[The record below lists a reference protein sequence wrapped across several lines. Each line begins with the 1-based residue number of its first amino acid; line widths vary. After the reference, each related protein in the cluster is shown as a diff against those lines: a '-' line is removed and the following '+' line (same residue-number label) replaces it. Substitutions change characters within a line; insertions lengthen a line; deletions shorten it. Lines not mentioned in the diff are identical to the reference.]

1 MIYNDNKVTRK
12 LPTSK
17 STIDVKVVQITGAG
31 QPLILSNNHV
41 CVDKM
46 KIIYNTFLII
56 IPLILIEIISQS
68 VFIFNGKIKYS
79 IIFKPFSNQVSKI
92 TTNYLINWDYSTN
105 KMKPGIY
112 TTDKGITY
120 TINSKGFRG
129 KEFDIKKNKTRVLV
143 FGGSTTIGLESPD
156 DKTYPYQLEKI
167 LNKFKDNYEVINMG
181 FGSKSLRFI
190 KELLFTEAYK
200 YQPDIIVIHSNRNSI
215 MYNGSYANPLF
226 TPTSSFK
233 QTNLIKLNYFLQE
246 NIMTYRLMRKI
257 YKRIL
262 NLNSDNLKSPY
273 HEKGVSEEYLVNGY
287 KNSILEIV
295 NFVINKNIK
304 VILVKQPHNFFTRN
318 ILDEVNKF
326 STNELIEKY
335 KKDYF
340 LKKFNLDKIKNFW
353 IVLGTIINKNLDY
366 FNKFENVIIV
376 DPINKLTST
385 NLNFTDVIHL
395 TPVGNYVLA
404 SETA

>member
-1 MIYNDNKVTRK
+1 MR
-12 LPTSK
+12 
-17 STIDVKVVQITGAG
+17 
-31 QPLILSNNHV
+31 
-41 CVDKM
+41 M
-46 KIIYNTFLII
+46 KIIYNSFLII
-56 IPLILIEIISQS
+56 IPLILIEIISQYI
-68 VFIFNGKIKYS
+68 FLFNGKNKYS

-92 TTNYLINWDYSTN
+92 ATNYIINWDYSTN
-105 KMKPGIY
+105 KMKPGVY
-112 TTDKGITY
+112 TTNQGITY

-129 KEFDIKKNKTRVLV
+129 KEFDIKKNKIRVLV
-143 FGGSTTIGLESPD
+143 FGGSTTIGVESPD
-156 DKTYPYQLEKI
+156 DKTYPYQLEEI

-200 YQPDIIVIHSNRNSI
+200 YQPDIIVIYSNRNSI
-215 MYNGSYANPLF
+215 MYNGSYANPIF
-226 TPTSSFK
+226 TPASFN

-257 YKRIL
+257 YKKIL
-262 NLNSDNLKSPY
+262 HLNSDNLKSPH
-273 HEKGVSEEYLVNGY
+273 HEKGVSEEYLINGY

-295 NFVINKNIK
+295 NFVKNKNIK
-304 VILVKQPHNFFTRN
+304 VVLVKQPHNYFTRN

-340 LKKFNLDKIKNFW
+340 LKKFNLDEIKNFW

-366 FNKFENVIIV
+366 FNKFENVIVV
-376 DPINKLTST
+376 DPINKLTSS
-385 NLNFTDVIHL
+385 NLNFTDTIHL
-395 TPVGNYVLA
+395 SPTGNYVLA
-404 SETA
+404 NETAKSILLKN

>member
-1 MIYNDNKVTRK
+1 MKLIYN
-12 LPTSK
+12 
-17 STIDVKVVQITGAG
+17 A
-31 QPLILSNNHV
+31 
-41 CVDKM
+41 
-46 KIIYNTFLII
+46 FLII

-68 VFIFNGKIKYS
+68 VFILNEKSKYS
-79 IIFKPFSNQVSKI
+79 IIFKPVSNQISKI
-92 TTNYLINWDYSTN
+92 STNYLINWDYSTN
-105 KMKPGIY
+105 KMKPGVY

-129 KEFDIKKNKTRVLV
+129 KEFDIKKNKIRVLA
-143 FGGSTTIGLESPD
+143 FGGSTTIGIESPD
-156 DKTYPYQLEKI
+156 DKTYPSQLEEI
-167 LNKFKDNYEVINMG
+167 LNKFKDNYEVVNMG

-200 YQPDIIVIHSNRNSI
+200 YQPDIIVIYSNRNAI
-215 MYNGSYANPLF
+215 MYNGSYSYSNQP
-226 TPTSSFK
+226 SK
-233 QTNLIKLNYFLQE
+233 QINLIKLRYFLQE

-262 NLNSDNLKSPY
+262 NLNSDNLKSPH
-273 HEKGVSEEYLVNGY
+273 HEKGISEEYLINGY

-295 NFVINKNIK
+295 NFSKNKNIK
-304 VILVKQPHNFFTRN
+304 VILVKQPHIFFTRN

-326 STNELIEKY
+326 SVNELIEKY
-335 KKDYF
+335 KKGFF
-340 LKKFNLDKIKNFW
+340 LKKLNLDEIKNFW

-385 NLNFTDVIHL
+385 NLNFTDNLHL

-404 SETA
+404 SEIARSILLKN

>member
-1 MIYNDNKVTRK
+1 M
-12 LPTSK
+12 
-17 STIDVKVVQITGAG
+17 VQITGAG

-56 IPLILIEIISQS
+56 IPFILIEIISQS
-68 VFIFNGKIKYS
+68 VFILNGKIKYS

-129 KEFDIKKNKTRVLV
+129 KEFDIKKNKIRVLV
-143 FGGSTTIGLESPD
+143 FGGSTVVGLESPD
-156 DKTYPYQLEKI
+156 DKTYPYQLEQM
-167 LNKFKDNYEVINMG
+167 LNKFKNNYEVINMG
-181 FGSKSLRFI
+181 FGSKSLNFI

-200 YQPDIIVIHSNRNSI
+200 YQPDIIVIYSNRNSI

-246 NIMTYRLMRKI
+246 NIMTYRLMCKI

-262 NLNSDNLKSPY
+262 SLNSDYLKAPF
-273 HEKGVSEEYLVNGY
+273 HGKGISVEYIIKDY

-295 NFVINKNIK
+295 NFAKNKNIK
-304 VILVKQPHNFFTRN
+304 TILVKQAYFVTPD
-318 ILDEVNKF
+318 IIDQINKY
-326 STNELIEKY
+326 SVNELIEKY

-340 LKKFNLDKIKNFW
+340 LKKFDLDEEVNFW
-353 IVLGTIINKNLDY
+353 SVLGTIINKNLDY
-366 FNKFENVIIV
+366 FKKFDNVKIV
-376 DPINKLTST
+376 DPIQKLTST
-385 NLNFTDVIHL
+385 DLNWFDMLHL

-404 SETA
+404 SEVFNSLVVEGK

>member
-1 MIYNDNKVTRK
+1 MR
-12 LPTSK
+12 
-17 STIDVKVVQITGAG
+17 
-31 QPLILSNNHV
+31 
-41 CVDKM
+41 M
-46 KIIYNTFLII
+46 KIIYNSFLII
-56 IPLILIEIISQS
+56 IPLILIEIISQYI
-68 VFIFNGKIKYS
+68 FLFNGKNKYS

-92 TTNYLINWDYSTN
+92 ATNYIINWDYSTN
-105 KMKPGIY
+105 KMKPGVY
-112 TTDKGITY
+112 TTSQGITY

-129 KEFDIKKNKTRVLV
+129 KEFDIKKNKIRVLV
-143 FGGSTTIGLESPD
+143 FGGSTTIGVESPD
-156 DKTYPYQLEKI
+156 DKTYPYQLEEI

-200 YQPDIIVIHSNRNSI
+200 YQPDIIVIYSNRNSI
-215 MYNGSYANPLF
+215 MYNGSYANPIF
-226 TPTSSFK
+226 TPASFN

-262 NLNSDNLKSPY
+262 NLNSDNLKSPH
-273 HEKGVSEEYLVNGY
+273 HEKGVSEEYLINGY

-295 NFVINKNIK
+295 NFVKNKNIK
-304 VILVKQPHNFFTRN
+304 VVLVKQPHNYFTRN

-340 LKKFNLDKIKNFW
+340 LKKFNLDEIKNFW

-366 FNKFENVIIV
+366 FNKFENVIVV
-376 DPINKLTST
+376 DPINKLTSS
-385 NLNFTDVIHL
+385 NLNFTDTIHL
-395 TPVGNYVLA
+395 SPTGNYVLA
-404 SETA
+404 NETAKSILLKN